1 MIKKYYS
8 LQRMTRGLAFFYV
21 TGIVNYEMRD
31 FSATPRKSHCFIY
44 VSCERITLT
53 LGDGKEYDFKKGNF
67 LYLPLGIR
75 YSAKVFGVEKNG
87 YACLLVSFSLRNKNG
102 DEYYI
107 SNDPTVLLESTPES
121 VVKNML
127 DIADASVN
135 LVYPTFPIA
144 KAFAEML
151 ETVSKQMWLPDIK
164 SDGTNKVLPAIYYL
178 DKHLKDE
185 ISVNELAKMC
195 MMSETSFRR
204 AFLEATGFSPAQ
216 YKAHIRIKKAK
227 ELIRYSPDIS
237 TDMLVEELGFTD
249 SSYFYKVFEKVSG
262 ETLKQYRKRYK

>member
-1 MIKKYYS
+1 MAKKYYS
-8 LQRMTRGLAFFYV
+8 LQKMTRGLAFFYV
-21 TGIVNYEMRD
+21 TGFVQYEMRD
-31 FSATPRKSHCFIY
+31 FSAAPRKSHCFIY
-44 VSCERITLT
+44 VSCERIVLT
-53 LGDGKEYDFKKGNF
+53 LEGGNEYEFKKGSF

-75 YSAKVFGVEKNG
+75 YTVRAYGVEKDG
-87 YACLLVSFSLRNKNG
+87 YACLLVSFRLTNEQG

-107 SNDPTVLLESTPES
+107 SDDPTVLLEKTPES
-121 VVKNML
+121 IIKNML

-144 KAFAEML
+144 KSFAEML

-164 SDGTNKVLPAIYYL
+164 KDGSNKVFPAIYYL

-185 ISVNELAKMC
+185 ISVSSLAKMC
-195 MMSETSFRR
+195 MMSETAFRR
-204 AFLEATGFSPAQ
+204 AFLETTGFSPAQ
-216 YKAHIRIKKAK
+216 YKVQLRIKKAK

>member
-1 MIKKYYS
+1 MAKKYYS

-21 TGIVNYEMRD
+21 TGFIKYEMRD
-31 FSATPRKSHCFIY
+31 FLTAPRKSHCFIY
-44 VSCERITLT
+44 VSCERIVFTLD
-53 LGDGKEYDFKKGNF
+53 GGKEYEFKKGSF

-75 YSAKVFGVEKNG
+75 YCAKAYGVEKDG
-87 YACLLVSFSLRNKNG
+87 YACLLVSFRLMNEQN

-107 SNDPTVLLESTPES
+107 SDDPTLLLERTPDS
-121 VVKNML
+121 IIKNML

-144 KAFAEML
+144 KTFAEML
-151 ETVSKQMWLPDIK
+151 ETVSKQLWLPDIK
-164 SDGTNKVLPAIYYL
+164 KESSNKVLPAIYYL

-185 ISVNELAKMC
+185 IPVSSLAKMC
-195 MMSETSFRR
+195 MMSETAFRR
-204 AFLEATGFSPAQ
+204 AFSEATGVPPAQ
-216 YKAHIRIKKAK
+216 YKLHLRIKKAK
-227 ELIRYSPDIS
+227 ELIRYFPDIS

-262 ETLKQYRKRYK
+262 ETLKQYRKKYK

>member
-1 MIKKYYS
+1 MAKKYYS
-8 LQRMTRGLAFFYV
+8 LQKMTRGLAFFYV
-21 TGIVNYEMRD
+21 TGFIKYELRD
-31 FSATPRKSHCFIY
+31 FLTSPRKSHCFIY
-44 VSCERITLT
+44 VSCERIVFTLE
-53 LGDGKEYDFKKGNF
+53 DGKEYEFKKGSF

-75 YSAKVFGVEKNG
+75 YGVKVFGMERDG
-87 YACLLVSFSLRNKNG
+87 YACLLISFNLRNEKG

-107 SNDPTVLLESTPES
+107 SDTPALLLEKTPES
-121 VVKNML
+121 VIENML

-135 LVYPTFPIA
+135 LVYPTFPIS
-144 KAFAEML
+144 KAFASML

-164 SDGTNKVLPAIYYL
+164 NGGGKKVFPAIYYL
-178 DKHLKDE
+178 DKHLKDDIP
-185 ISVNELAKMC
+185 ISSLAKMC
-195 MMSETSFRR
+195 MMSETAFRR

-216 YKAHIRIKKAK
+216 YKVQSRIKKAK

-262 ETLKQYRKRYK
+262 ETVKQYRKRYK

>member
-1 MIKKYYS
+1 MAKKYYS
-8 LQRMTRGLAFFYV
+8 LQKMTRGLAFFHV
-21 TGIVNYEMRD
+21 TGFVKYEMRD
-31 FSATPRKSHCFIY
+31 FSVSPRKSHCFIY

-53 LGDGKEYDFKKGNF
+53 CESGEYEFKKGSF

-75 YSAKVFGVEKNG
+75 YSAKAYGIEKGG
-87 YACLLVSFSLRNKNG
+87 YACLLVSFKLCNKQG

-107 SNDPTVLLESTPES
+107 SDYPTLLLEKTPES
-121 VVKNML
+121 IIKNML

-144 KAFAEML
+144 KSFAEML

-164 SDGTNKVLPAIYYL
+164 SDNSNKVFPAIYYL

-185 ISVNELAKMC
+185 ISVSALAKMC
-195 MMSETSFRR
+195 MMSETAFRR
-204 AFLEATGFSPAQ
+204 AFLETTGFSPAQ
-216 YKAHIRIKKAK
+216 YKVQLRIKKAK

-249 SSYFYKVFEKVSG
+249 SSYFYKVFEKISG